1 MQKIYR
7 VNGFLEIDYKCR
19 GFCKIPYY
27 NHPKGCP
34 SFGKYEHCP
43 PQAPLIKDVFDFTS
57 EMYFVTEEFDLGAH
71 VDKMKLKHPH
81 WSIRQCRNLLYWQG
95 GVRKRLR
102 TKTEDFIKY
111 KNNGM
116 IYTLL
121 PEAMGVMVINTAIAV
136 GIPIER
142 TPENKVIK
150 ISLVGH
156 PHTNPYEKWTKK
168 CQTHKGE

>member
-1 MQKIYR
+1 MQEIYR
-7 VNGFLEIDYKCR
+7 VNGILEVDYKCR
-19 GFCKIPYY
+19 GFCKIPYH

-43 PQAPLIKDVFDFTS
+43 PQAPLVKDVFDFTS
-57 EMYFVTEEFDLGAH
+57 EMYFVTEEFNLKKH
-71 VDKMKLKHPH
+71 IDKMHIRHPH
-81 WSIRQCRNLLYWQG
+81 WSLRQCRNLLYWQG

-102 TKTEDFIKY
+102 TKTEDFIEY
-111 KNNGM
+111 RNNGM

-156 PHTNPYEKWTKK
+156 PHSTMPWDLSKRS
-168 CQTHKGE
+168 GD

>member
-1 MQKIYR
+1 MREIYK
-7 VNGFLEIDYKCR
+7 VNGFLEVDYKCR

-43 PQAPLIKDVFDFTS
+43 PQAPLVKDAFDFS
-57 EMYFVTEEFDLGAH
+57 QEMYFVIEEFNLKRH
-71 VDKMKLKHPH
+71 VERMHIRHPH
-81 WSIRQCRNLLYWQG
+81 WSLRQCRNLLYWQG

-102 TKTEDFIKY
+102 TKTEEFIERR
-111 KNNGM
+111 NNGM
-116 IYTLL
+116 TYTLL
-121 PEAMGVMVINTAIAV
+121 PEAMGVMVINTAIAL

-156 PHTNPYEKWTKK
+156 PHSTMPWDLSKRS
-168 CQTHKGE
+168 GD